1 MITDIEDYFSKGCG
15 RCDRFDTPECST
27 RLWEPGLLQLRDLC
41 REYGLGETVKWGQP
55 CYVYRNRNI
64 AIIGAFRGDFRL
76 TFFDAALL
84 KDSDVVLE
92 RSGPNTRHPNMLRFS
107 TPSDV
112 SEREPTIRTCLTRL
126 IDCADAGL
134 RPAREALPIE
144 IPAEL
149 EEAMKRDPELAAAFA
164 ALTPGRQRSYV
175 VNLNSAK
182 KSETRFTRIAKF
194 RSRILAGKGALE
206 R

>member
-1 MITDIEDYFSKGCG
+1 MITDIDDYFSKGCG

-41 REYGLGETVKWGQP
+41 RECGLDETVKWRQP

-112 SEREPTIRTCLTRL
+112 SEREPTIRTCGMRL

-134 RPAREALPIE
+134 RPATEALPIE
-144 IPAEL
+144 VTAEL
-149 EEAMKRDPELAAAFA
+149 EEAMKHDPELAVAFA

-182 KSETRFTRIAKF
+182 KSETRVTRIAKF